1 MFKQNTLATIS
12 HANFLRLGMG
22 TLSPRKPQSSEMS
35 MEFEGSEAGRMN
47 VSQIRSFWEFVLSK
61 KENSSRAEELPGRP
75 QSKHQL
81 EKVSEWEVGE
91 I

>member
-22 TLSPRKPQSSEMS
+22 TLSPRKPQRSEMS

-47 VSQIRSFWEFVLSK
+47 VSQIGSFWEFVLFK
-61 KENSSRAEELPGRP
+61 KENPSRAEELPGRL